1 MARRALVALC
11 VTPCALHDAPAQQ
24 APAPAPP
31 AAAHAR
37 RLFGTDEP
45 LPLTLTADW
54 NAVLKDRG
62 TERHPHDG
70 VLSYTSGGD
79 SVALAVT
86 LRTRGHFRLRREV
99 CDFPPIKVDFDRTQA
114 AATVFRH
121 EGSLKLATHCRD
133 SRRFE
138 EYLLEEYLIYRLFN
152 LLTERSFQVRLA
164 HVTYLD
170 TAHKRDS
177 LTRYGF
183 FIEDDDRMARRN
195 HTHVIKSTGISQE
208 MTDSAQI
215 GLIAVFEYMIANT
228 DWSVGGLHN
237 IVLTEDTSGTVYPV
251 PYDFD
256 WSGVILTPYARPD
269 PRLGITSVRERLYR
283 GYCRSADQ
291 FAAIFARF
299 NERKDAIY
307 ALYRSQV
314 GADPKRMEQA
324 LRYYDDFYRVIND
337 PRLARRE
344 FLQTCKG

>member
-1 MARRALVALC
+1 VALC
-11 VTPCALHDAPAQQ
+11 LTPCALRDAPAQQ
-24 APAPAPP
+24 TSPPTGPAPP
-31 AAAHAR
+31 AR
-37 RLFGTDEP
+37 RLLGADDPF
-45 LPLTLTADW
+45 PLTLATDW

-62 TERHPHDG
+62 TPRHLHDG
-70 VLSYTSGGD
+70 VLTYRSSGGD
-79 SVALAVT
+79 SVALSVT
-86 LRTRGHFRLRREV
+86 LRTRGHFRLRREI
-99 CDFPPIKVDFDRTQA
+99 CDFPPLKVDFDRTQT

-121 EGSLKLATHCRD
+121 TGSLKLATHCRD
-133 SRRFE
+133 SQNAQ

-195 HTHVIKSTGISQE
+195 HTHLIKSTGISQQ

-215 GLIAVFEYMIANT
+215 GLVAVFEYMIANT

-256 WSGVILTPYARPD
+256 WSGVISTPYARPD
-269 PRLGITSVRERLYR
+269 PRLNITSVRERLFR

-291 FAAIFARF
+291 FTAIFARF
-299 NERKDAIY
+299 NERKEAIY
-307 ALYRSQV
+307 TLYRSQV
-314 GADPKRMEQA
+314 GTDPKRIEQA

-337 PRLARRE
+337 PRLVRRE